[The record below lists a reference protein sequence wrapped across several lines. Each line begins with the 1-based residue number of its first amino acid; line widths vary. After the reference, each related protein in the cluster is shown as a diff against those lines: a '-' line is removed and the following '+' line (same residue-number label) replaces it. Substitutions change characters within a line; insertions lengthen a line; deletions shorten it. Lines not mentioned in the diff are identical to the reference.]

1 MTKNKKPLE
10 LNNFSLIR
18 FFASTRFQDSGEGI
32 VREKKDDLEHNRF
45 SLSDGINLLSF
56 WIMYPQLITDH
67 KVSALPNE
75 KPP

>member
-1 MTKNKKPLE
+1 MIKYKKL
-10 LNNFSLIR
+10 LKLTNFSLICS
-18 FFASTRFQDSGEGI
+18 FASTRFTDSGQGI
-32 VREKKDDLEHNRF
+32 VEKKDDLEHNRF

-56 WIMYPQLITDH
+56 WIMYPQLITGL